1 MAKKV
6 YEEENI
12 RAIADKIR
20 EITGGDSTYKTAEM
34 PSGIEEVYEAGIIDH
49 NKMLWDSMAK
59 ENQWFNTFAG
69 QYWNDTTFNPTIDL
83 IVPYCSALF
92 FRCYITDLKG
102 ILDRN
107 GVKLDFSKSTRL
119 NSIFEQ
125 SKITRAPIID
135 TRNCAD
141 LQNLL
146 YSASSLSYVEKI
158 IFKDDG
164 SQKWSNIA
172 FNGLPKLEEL
182 TVEGVIGSD
191 MTFNNSP
198 LLTHESLMSIIN
210 ALKNFVEKKTLKYT
224 YGSFSDY
231 SVSGFNTDPKGITFY
246 VTSATLNGTTLV
258 CQAKYD
264 DYDDTA
270 LDVTITVTDID
281 ISQEDVANIK
291 TIVQDVVDYNPET
304 GFITDV
310 VITIEKVTGSKTLT
324 LGSTNLA
331 KLTDA
336 EKKKATDKGW
346 TLA

>member
-1 MAKKV
+1 
-6 YEEENI
+6 
-12 RAIADKIR
+12 
-20 EITGGDSTYKTAEM
+20 
-34 PSGIEEVYEAGIIDH
+34 
-49 NKMLWDSMAK
+49 
-59 ENQWFNTFAG
+59 
-69 QYWNDTTFNPTIDL
+69 
-83 IVPYCSALF
+83 
-92 FRCYITDLKG
+92 
-102 ILDRN
+102 
-107 GVKLDFSKSTRL
+107 
-119 NSIFEQ
+119 
-125 SKITRAPIID
+125 
-135 TRNCAD
+135 
-141 LQNLL
+141 
-146 YSASSLSYVEKI
+146 
-158 IFKDDG
+158 
-164 SQKWSNIA
+164 
-172 FNGLPKLEEL
+172 
-182 TVEGVIGSD
+182 

-224 YGSFSDY
+224 YGSFSVY

-246 VTSATLNGTTLV
+246 VTSATLNGTTIV

-324 LGSTNLA
+324 SGSSNLA